1 LHQRQHPFELHPLP
15 NEILTYSLK
24 HILVAVDLSE
34 TSLCAVDTAVSIA
47 RKNGAALTIVNAM
60 EPVYRIDD
68 TEVSGQSSYDS
79 AGDVLQALAGSIEHA
94 HELIPRVVQESA
106 TVIDLVVRTAI
117 SGSCDL
123 IVIGT
128 HGASGY
134 RDGFAGSN
142 CYGVMK
148 YALCPV
154 LAVPPRNRTT
164 SFNRPLY
171 PIRPVSGALA
181 RFDILQAF
189 LGRASQTD
197 VLGLSYRKMERE
209 TRVLEKIVTEVERG
223 APADR
228 GSIRTAWGRGEGLSD
243 DVLQYAQQQSSDLIV
258 VTDVLDMTAKAGYI
272 GPHAQKIINCAK
284 IPVLSIKGAAVPSY
298 A

>member
-1 LHQRQHPFELHPLP
+1 LTIAGPFASPLTKRT
-15 NEILTYSLK
+15 LKYFLK

-34 TSLCAVDTAVSIA
+34 TSLGAVDMAVAIA
-47 RKNGAALTIVNAM
+47 RKNGAALTIVNAI
-60 EPVYRIDD
+60 EPVYRVDETD
-68 TEVSGQSSYDS
+68 TAGLSHHDS

-94 HELIPRVVQESA
+94 YELTPQVVQERSP
-106 TVIDLVVRTAI
+106 VIDLVVRTAV
-117 SGSCDL
+117 SSSADL

-154 LAVPPRNRTT
+154 LSVPPRSRVT
-164 SFNRPLY
+164 SFSKPLY

-181 RFDILQAF
+181 RFNVLQPF
-189 LGRASQTD
+189 LGRPSQTD

-209 TRVLEKIVTEVERG
+209 TKVLEKIVSEVDRSSLAER
-223 APADR
+223 A
-228 GSIRTAWGRGEGLSD
+228 SICTAWGRGESLSD

-272 GPHAQKIINCAK
+272 GPHAQKIINCSK
-284 IPVLSIKGAAVPSY
+284 IPVISIKGAAVPSY